1 MAEPTIDITERCIVC
16 GSPIWSEA
24 SRRRGYGGECAQAI
38 QDAKAKR
45 VFTDPDMKAS
55 YYKIEAELLIARIA
69 SKNFKSGF
77 RLSFQ
82 ETLKKQATWM
92 SKRQKEIA
100 TEILFAYDGEGLRNY
115 TEELRQARE
124 LFWDSVPVTRDDIEI
139 ARREMR
145 KKRGKEE

>member
-1 MAEPTIDITERCIVC
+1 MPEPTIDITERCIVC

-24 SRRRGYGGECAQAI
+24 SRRRGYGGECAQAM

-45 VFTDPDMKAS
+45 VFADPDMKAS

-69 SKNFKSGF
+69 SKNFKPGF

-82 ETLKKQATWM
+82 ETLVKQATWL

-100 TEILFAYDGEGLRNY
+100 SEILFAYDGEALRSY
-115 TEELRQARE
+115 TEELRRARE
-124 LFWDSVPVTRDDIEI
+124 LFWDNIPVTRDDIEI

>member
-1 MAEPTIDITERCIVC
+1 MPEPTIDITERCIVC

-24 SRRRGYGGECAQAI
+24 SRRRGYGGECAQAM

-45 VFTDPDMKAS
+45 VFADPDMKAS

-69 SKNFKSGF
+69 SKNFKPGF

-82 ETLKKQATWM
+82 ETLVKQATWL

-100 TEILFAYDGEGLRNY
+100 SEILFAYDGEALRSY
-115 TEELRQARE
+115 TEELRRARE
-124 LFWDSVPVTRDDIEI
+124 LFWDNIPFTRDYIEI